1 MTARRISRNV
11 QQRPSPIVAPEL
23 SGSDRIGSGVVTG
36 DLFPA
41 LPCRPWF
48 RFVSV
53 DSAVSLVGR
62 AGREGEKTGGGLGVV
77 PLRRC

>member
-23 SGSDRIGSGVVTG
+23 IGSEAGWR
-36 DLFPA
+36 PEICS
-41 LPCRPWF
+41 LPCRPWCASRDEWF

-53 DSAVSLVGR
+53 SLVGR
-62 AGREGEKTGGGLGVV
+62 AAGQGGRDGIGWDGVV
-77 PLRRC
+77 PLRR